1 MSHPVI
7 PAVETGTRQVIGLV
21 ESTVNEKI
29 ARHRGEE
36 LIAFNDTLFPLPIAY
51 ALLGVESPTY
61 GNLPALVERIKGV
74 AEGRDSA
81 LNLAGLDGT
90 VNRGLATA
98 LGVELLKALQKGK
111 EPSGIGF
118 IADNVLRSLGLLLV
132 DGRMPGVAVIV
143 GKAPNSAIAEQ
154 IIRDFQR
161 RNILSLIVGNQANES
176 ILQQLQENHV
186 EIGLETYVVPLGGD
200 IGSAVYALNFAMRAA
215 LTFGG
220 VRLGEAQ
227 KALTYCRERV
237 PAFCLV
243 LGEIGAITAAAGA
256 AAIAMGFPIITD
268 QPLEPIGQTG
278 TTRFE
283 TLVVEKDYQKI
294 AGRCLESRGIKV
306 KIAEIDIPVHF
317 GSAFEGERIRKE
329 DMQVQFGGKY
339 SKAFEWA
346 TSAGMDQIEDNT
358 ITLHGPDIDQVEI
371 GSAMPLAVVVKTA
384 GRSMQPMFEPVIERH
399 IHSFLNQAMGVFHM
413 GQRELIWMRIGK
425 EAFAKGFRLKHLG
438 VILHAKIHG
447 NFSKIVDKVAV
458 EIYTDAEQVRAL
470 LPDAMAAFEQ
480 RDRRSANMTDE
491 SVDEFYSCA
500 LCQSFAP
507 NHICIIKPER
517 PGLCGAYTWLDG
529 KSSYEIDPTGPN
541 QPVKKGQVLNPAK
554 GEWQGVNDFVVSA
567 SNQTIDKFNAYTIME
582 HPETSCGC
590 FECIVAILPEAN
602 GFILVNREYNGMTPT
617 GMSFS
622 TLAGSVGG
630 GVQSPG
636 FMGIGKKYIVSKK
649 FISADGGLKRIVWM
663 PSELKEALREALQ
676 ARAEEV
682 GEPDLLEK
690 IADET
695 RAVESDQVLEYLS
708 QVGHP
713 ALAMDPLF

>member
-1 MSHPVI
+1 MSHPI
-7 PAVETGTRQVIGLV
+7 IAAVETGSQQVLDLL
-21 ESTVNEKI
+21 EAKVNEKV
-29 ARHRGEE
+29 ARSQAQEPV
-36 LIAFNDTLFPLPIAY
+36 AFEGTLFPLPLAFG
-51 ALLGVESPTY
+51 LLGVESPTV
-61 GNLPALVERIKGV
+61 GDLPALVERFKGI
-74 AEGRDSA
+74 AIGKDA
-81 LNLAGLDGT
+81 TLNVEGLDGT

-98 LGVELLKALQKGK
+98 LSVELLKALQKGK
-111 EPSGIGF
+111 EQEGIGF
-118 IADNVLRSLGLLLV
+118 IADNILRSLGLLLV

-143 GKAPNSAIAEQ
+143 GKAPDAAAAERV
-154 IIRDFQR
+154 IRDFQR
-161 RNILSLIVGNQANES
+161 RNILSLVVGNQAGES
-176 ILQQLQENHV
+176 ILEQLQAKGV
-186 EIGLETYVVPLGGD
+186 EIGLETYVVPLGQD
-200 IGSAVYALNFAMRAA
+200 VGSAVYALNFAVRAA

-220 VRLGEAQ
+220 VRAGETR
-227 KALTYCRERV
+227 KALDYCRERV

-256 AAIAMGFPIITD
+256 AAISLGFPIITD
-268 QPLEPIGQTG
+268 QPLEPIGKTG

-283 TLVVEKDYQKI
+283 TLVVESDYAKI

-306 KIAEIDIPVHF
+306 RVAEIDIPVHF

-329 DMQVQFGGKY
+329 NMQVQFGSKY
-339 SKAFEWA
+339 STAFEWA
-346 TSAGMDQIEDNT
+346 TSVGMDQIEDNL
-358 ITLHGPDIDQVEI
+358 ITLHGPDIDQAQA
-371 GSAMPLAVVVKTA
+371 GSAMPLGIVVRVA
-384 GRSMQPMFEPVIERH
+384 GRSMQPMFEPVVERH

-413 GQRELIWMRIGK
+413 GQRDLVWMRIGK

-438 VILHAKIHG
+438 TILHAKIHDG
-447 NFSKIVDKVAV
+447 FSKIVDKVTV
-458 EIYTDAEQVRAL
+458 DIYTGLDQINAL
-470 LPDAMAAFEQ
+470 LPDARAAYEQ
-480 RDRRSANMTDE
+480 RDRRSAGMTDE

-541 QPVKKGQVLNPAK
+541 QPVKKGPVLDPVK
-554 GEWQGVNDFVVSA
+554 GEWQGVDEFVVRA
-567 SNQTIDKFNAYTIME
+567 SNQTIEKFNAYTIME
-582 HPETSCGC
+582 YPETSCGC

-602 GFILVNREYNGMTPT
+602 GFIIVNREYNGMTPT

-636 FMGIGKKYIVSKK
+636 FMGIGRKYIVSKK

-663 PSELKEALREALQ
+663 PSELKEALREELQ
-676 ARAEEV
+676 KRAAEA
-682 GEPDLLEK
+682 GEPDLIDK

-695 RAVESDQVLEYLS
+695 KAVDSDQVLEYLA

-713 ALAMDPLF
+713 ALTMESLI

>member
-1 MSHPVI
+1 MSHAII
-7 PAVETGTRQVIGLV
+7 PAVETGTRQIINLL
-21 ESTVNEKI
+21 ETTVKEKI
-29 ARHRGEE
+29 TLNRGEE
-36 LIAFNDTLFPLPIAY
+36 FIAFNDTLFPLPIAY
-51 ALLGVESPTY
+51 AMLGVEAPTY
-61 GNLPALVERIKGV
+61 SDLPALLERFKGI
-74 AEGRDSA
+74 AEGKDSA
-81 LNLAGLDGT
+81 LNIEGLEGT

-98 LGVELLKALQKGK
+98 LSVELLKALQKGK
-111 EPSGIGF
+111 EAAGIGF

-143 GKAPNSAIAEQ
+143 GKAPNAAIAEG

-176 ILQQLQENHV
+176 MLEQLQENHV

-200 IGSAVYALNFAMRAA
+200 IGSAVYALNFAIRAA
-215 LTFGG
+215 LTFGS

-227 KALTYCRERV
+227 KALEYCRARV

-243 LGEIGAITAAAGA
+243 LGEIGPITAAAGA

-306 KIAEIDIPVHF
+306 KVSEIDIPVLF

-346 TSAGMDQIEDNT
+346 TSVGMDQIEDNT
-358 ITLHGPDIDQVEI
+358 ITLHGPDIDQVEA
-371 GSAMPLAVVVKTA
+371 GSAMPLAIVVKTA
-384 GRSMQPMFEPVIERH
+384 GRSMQPMFEPVVERH

-413 GQRELIWMRIGK
+413 GQRELIWMRFGK

-438 VILHAKIHG
+438 NILHAKIHD

-458 EIYTDAEQVRAL
+458 DIYTDLDQINAL
-470 LPDAMAAFEQ
+470 LPDAMASYEQ
-480 RDRRSANMTDE
+480 RDRRSSGMTDE
-491 SVDEFYSCA
+491 SVEEFYSCA

-541 QPVKKGQVLNPAK
+541 QPVKKGQVLDPVK
-554 GEWQGVNDFVVSA
+554 GQWQGVNDFVVRT
-567 SNQTIDKFNAYTIME
+567 SNQTVEKFNAYTLME
-582 HPETSCGC
+582 YPETSCGC

-602 GFILVNREYNGMTPT
+602 GFIIVNREYNGMTPT

-622 TLAGSVGG
+622 TLAGTVGG

-663 PSELKEALREALQ
+663 PSELKEALREELQ
-676 ARAEEV
+676 KRASEA
-682 GEPDLLEK
+682 GEPDLLDK

-695 RAVESDQVLEYLS
+695 NAIDSDQVLEYLS

-713 ALAMDPLF
+713 ALVMEPLI

>member
-1 MSHPVI
+1 
-7 PAVETGTRQVIGLV
+7 
-21 ESTVNEKI
+21 
-29 ARHRGEE
+29 
-36 LIAFNDTLFPLPIAY
+36 
-51 ALLGVESPTY
+51 
-61 GNLPALVERIKGV
+61 
-74 AEGRDSA
+74 
-81 LNLAGLDGT
+81 
-90 VNRGLATA
+90 
-98 LGVELLKALQKGK
+98 
-111 EPSGIGF
+111 
-118 IADNVLRSLGLLLV
+118 
-132 DGRMPGVAVIV
+132 VAVIV
-143 GKAPNSAIAEQ
+143 GKAPDADIAER

-176 ILQQLQENHV
+176 MLEQLQENHV

-220 VRLGEAQ
+220 VHLGETQ
-227 KALTYCRERV
+227 KALNYCRERV

-268 QPLEPIGQTG
+268 QPLDPIGQTG

-283 TLVVEKDYQKI
+283 TMVIEKDYQKI

-306 KIAEIDIPVHF
+306 KISEIDIPVHF

-346 TSAGMDQIEDNT
+346 TSVAMDQIEDNT
-358 ITLHGPDIDQVEI
+358 ITLHGPDIDQAQV
-371 GSAMPLAVVVKTA
+371 GSAMPLAIVVKTA
-384 GRSMQPMFEPVIERH
+384 GRSMQTMFEPVIERH
-399 IHSFLNQAMGVFHM
+399 IHSFLNEAMGVFHM

-425 EAFAKGFRLKHLG
+425 EAYAKGFRLKHLG
-438 VILHAKIHG
+438 VILHAKIHDG
-447 NFSKIVDKVAV
+447 FSKIVDKVAV
-458 EIYTDAEQVRAL
+458 DIYTDLDQIQAL
-470 LPDAMAAFEQ
+470 LPGAMASFEQ
-480 RDRRSANMTDE
+480 RDLRMADMTDE
-491 SVDEFYSCA
+491 SVEEFYSCA

-541 QPVKKGQVLNPAK
+541 QPVKKGQVLDSFK
-554 GEWQGVNDFVVSA
+554 GEWQGVNDFVIRA
-567 SNQTIDKFNAYTIME
+567 SNQTIEKFNAYTIME
-582 HPETSCGC
+582 NPETSCGC

-602 GFILVNREYNGMTPT
+602 GFIIVNREYNGMTPT

-636 FMGIGKKYIVSKK
+636 FMGIGRKYIVSKK

-663 PSELKEALREALQ
+663 PSELKEALGAALQ
-676 ARAEEV
+676 TRAAEM

-695 RAVESDQVLEYLS
+695 KAIDSDQVLEYLN
-708 QVGHP
+708 QVSHP
-713 ALAMDPLF
+713 ALAMEPLF

>member
-1 MSHPVI
+1 MSHAII
-7 PAVETGTRQVIGLV
+7 PAVETGTRQVLDLLAA
-21 ESTVNEKI
+21 TVKEKS
-29 ARHRGEE
+29 AQSQGTEPV
-36 LIAFNDTLFPLPIAY
+36 AFNDTLFPLPIAY
-51 ALLGVESPTY
+51 ALLGVEAPTY
-61 GNLPALVERIKGV
+61 GDLPALLERFKAI
-74 AEGRDSA
+74 AESRDA
-81 LNLAGLDGT
+81 TLNIEGLEGT

-98 LGVELLKALQKGK
+98 LSVELLKALQKGK
-111 EPSGIGF
+111 EAAGIGF
-118 IADNVLRSLGLLLV
+118 IADNVLRSLGLLMV
-132 DGRMPGVAVIV
+132 DGRMPGVAVII
-143 GKAPNSAIAEQ
+143 GKAPSADVAER

-176 ILQQLQENHV
+176 MLEQLQENHV

-220 VRLGEAQ
+220 VHLGEAQ
-227 KALTYCRERV
+227 KALEYCRARV

-268 QPLEPIGQTG
+268 QPLDPIGQTG

-306 KIAEIDIPVHF
+306 KVAEIDIPVHF

-346 TSAGMDQIEDNT
+346 TSVAMDQIEDNT
-358 ITLHGPDIDQVEI
+358 ITLHGPDIDQAQV
-371 GSAMPLAVVVKTA
+371 GSAMPLAIVVKVA

-399 IHSFLNQAMGVFHM
+399 IHSFLNEAMGVFHM

-438 VILHAKIHG
+438 VILHAKIHDG
-447 NFSKIVDKVAV
+447 FSKIVDKVAV
-458 EIYTDAEQVRAL
+458 EIYTDLDQIQAL
-470 LPDAMAAFEQ
+470 LPQAMVSFEQ
-480 RDRRSANMTDE
+480 RDQRSAGMTDE
-491 SVDEFYSCA
+491 SVEEFYSCA

-541 QPVKKGQVLNPAK
+541 QPVKKGAVLDSVK
-554 GEWQGVNDFVVSA
+554 GEWQGVNDFVVRT
-567 SNQTIDKFNAYTIME
+567 SNQTIEKFNAYTIME
-582 HPETSCGC
+582 YPETSCGC

-602 GFILVNREYNGMTPT
+602 GFIVVNREYNGMTPT

-636 FMGIGKKYIVSKK
+636 FMGIGRKYIVSKK

-663 PSELKEALREALQ
+663 PSELKETLREDMQ
-676 ARAEEV
+676 IRAEEV
-682 GEPDLLEK
+682 GEPDLLDK

-695 RAVESDQVLEYLS
+695 KAVDSDQVLEYLT

-713 ALAMDPLF
+713 ALTMEPLF